1 MTADTAAPG
10 DTAPDDPA
18 PSDSGPSYGDYAARS
33 RATQLHLLDT
43 AVEVLVESG
52 YSGASTLKI
61 QERAGVSRGRLL
73 HQYPHRDALL
83 VAAVQHLVE
92 ARISVLHEDVEWPD
106 DPILRVGTAVKTMW
120 ATYHQGYF
128 WAATELWLA
137 ARYTETLADALVPHE
152 RALGSVI
159 RAATDSMFG
168 AELTARPR
176 YADLRE
182 MLITSMRGVALT
194 YSFDHRSPDADPHL
208 QLWTEFALREL
219 ELD

>member
-1 MTADTAAPG
+1 VS
-10 DTAPDDPA
+10 
-18 PSDSGPSYGDYAARS
+18 SDEAEPSYRDYAARS
-33 RATQLHLLDT
+33 RATQQHILDT
-43 AVEVLVESG
+43 AVEVLVEHG

-73 HQYPHRDALL
+73 HQYPHRDELL
-83 VAAVQHLVE
+83 IAAVQHLAE
-92 ARISVLHEDVEWPD
+92 ARMATLHEDAVWPTDPVE
-106 DPILRVGTAVKTMW
+106 RVGAAVRAMW

-137 ARYTETLADALVPHE
+137 ARNNAKLAEALGPRE

-159 RAATDSMFG
+159 RDMTDDMFG

-182 MLITSMRGVALT
+182 VLNTSMRGVALT
-194 YSFDHRSPDADPHL
+194 YSFEHRSPDADPHL
-208 QLWTEFALREL
+208 RLWTDLALREL
-219 ELD
+219 DLG